1 MYLIA
6 MSEPDGTTYFYRDIY
21 ERDARL
27 LQELKADIALD
38 LPE

>member
-1 MYLIA
+1 
-6 MSEPDGTTYFYRDIY
+6 MSEPDGTTYFYRDID

-27 LQELKADIALD
+27 LQGLKADIVMD